1 MGKSNSALPG
11 PDDVTRPELSN
22 GMVVLARENHASPAV
37 VIYGLLSTG
46 AVFET
51 RETAGL
57 SRMAAAALMRGT
69 QTHSFDEI
77 YETIES
83 IGASLGFS
91 GGRHRTTISGRC
103 LAEDLPTL
111 LSIMAGVL
119 RTPTF
124 PAGQIDLLRD
134 QIVTNLRIR
143 QQDTRYRA
151 SQAFNELVYPPE
163 HPYYRNLRGY
173 VNTVS
178 NLTRDQIAGFHRTH
192 YGPRNLAL
200 IVVGAVPVD
209 EAVALVEDALGDWQN
224 PQQPDLP
231 ALPAVAPPPAILR
244 REVTIA
250 DKTQCDITLGVL
262 GPPRTAPDWWPAY
275 MANNILGVFGL
286 YGRLG
291 KVVRDRQGLAYYS
304 YSSIDGREGPG
315 PWQVV
320 AGVNPANVD
329 RAVDSI
335 VAEMARITTEPVTA
349 GELDDSQ
356 SSITGLLPLQL
367 ESNAGVAYALALIER
382 YRLGLDYFQRY
393 NDTVRSITREVV
405 LEATQRYLN
414 SEAYAI
420 AIAGPSLPPGNHLE

>member
-1 MGKSNSALPG
+1 MSKNNSALPG
-11 PDDVTRPELSN
+11 PDDVTRRELSN
-22 GMVVLARENHASPAV
+22 GVVVLARENHASPAV
-37 VIYGLLSTG
+37 VVYGLVNVG
-46 AVFET
+46 AIFET
-51 RETAGL
+51 PETAGL
-57 SRMAAAALMRGT
+57 AQMTATALMRGT

-77 YETIES
+77 YETVES

-91 GGRHRTTISGRC
+91 GGRHRTTVSGRC
-103 LAEDLPTL
+103 LVEDLPTL

-151 SQAFNELVYPPE
+151 SQAFNELTYPPE
-163 HPYYRNLRGY
+163 HPYHRSLRGY
-173 VNTVS
+173 ADTVS
-178 NLTRDQIAGFHRTH
+178 SLTRDQVAAFHRTH
-192 YGPRNLAL
+192 YGPRDMLLA
-200 IVVGAVPVD
+200 VVGAVPAE
-209 EAVALVEDALGDWQN
+209 EAVALVEAALGDWQN
-224 PQQPDLP
+224 PQQPNPP
-231 ALPAVAPPPAILR
+231 ALPAVTPPDAILR

-250 DKTQCDITLGVL
+250 DKTQCDIMLGAP

-291 KVVRDRQGLAYYS
+291 KAVREQQGLAYYS

-320 AGVNPANVD
+320 AGVNPANVE

-335 VAEMARITTEPVTA
+335 VAEMTRITTEPVA
-349 GELDDSQ
+349 ASELEDSQ

-393 NDTVRSITREVV
+393 NDTVRGITREAV
-405 LEATQRYLN
+405 LAAARRYLN
-414 SEAYAI
+414 PAAYAV
-420 AIAGPSLPPGNHLE
+420 AVAGPPLLPADYHE